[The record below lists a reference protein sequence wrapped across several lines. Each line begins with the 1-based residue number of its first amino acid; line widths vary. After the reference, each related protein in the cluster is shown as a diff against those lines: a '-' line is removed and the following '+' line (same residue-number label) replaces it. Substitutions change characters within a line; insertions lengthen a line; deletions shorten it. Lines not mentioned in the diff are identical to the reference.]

1 MKPSERMTKRG
12 PKKDDPGL
20 IFLIPELCSITGI
33 SDAMRQDF
41 SLMKEMSV
49 YTHVGPNER
58 FNQLNGFLQDIQ
70 GREEGRKELNK
81 WNISLDQKLVEL
93 TGRTIEG
100 ESIIYKDVRILIEQR
115 KDIFRK
121 IYFSVQLNTIHWKL
135 IGLVKVVH

>member
-1 MKPSERMTKRG
+1 MAKRNL
-12 PKKDDPGL
+12 KKEDPGL

-49 YTHVGPNER
+49 YTHVGPSER

-100 ESIIYKDVRILIEQR
+100 ESIIYKDVRIFIELKKR
-115 KDIFRK
+115 TF
-121 IYFSVQLNTIHWKL
+121 V
-135 IGLVKVVH
+135 